1 MKKIISLFI
10 LAILFSSVFLFGQ
23 SLNRPAVI
31 HSGFY
36 IKLGAAFP
44 TGSFKSGQ
52 TLPIKNM
59 VMTVPTDQQYDL
71 SYLPAKIGPAMDL
84 GFLIYIGP
92 SFANN
97 YVRCGIDATFL
108 SIWYNSSNPVLNLN
122 SRYEHFYYFGGQKYG
137 PIVTV
142 NPIDKLLIDIS
153 YKINPNFGYHFDEWN
168 DPNYQQG
175 SPYNHKGPLADA
187 QYAKFGISL
196 WSQEFSMNIRY
207 KIMLFGFEY
216 NFGTMTYD
224 NFDSNRPKQKI
235 DVKTTRI
242 MIGFKF

>member
-10 LAILFSSVFLFGQ
+10 FAILFSSVFLYGQ
-23 SLNRPAVI
+23 MGSRPAVI

-44 TGSFKSGQ
+44 TGTFKSGQ
-52 TLPIKNM
+52 TLPIYNP
-59 VMTVPTDQQYDL
+59 VMTVPTDQKYNL
-71 SYLPAKIGPAMDL
+71 SYLPAKVGPAMDL

-92 SFANN
+92 SFADN
-97 YVRCGIDATFL
+97 YIRCGIDATFL
-108 SIWYNSSNPVLNLN
+108 SIWYNSTNPVLNLD

-137 PIVTV
+137 PIITV

-153 YKINPNFGYHFDEWN
+153 YKFNPNFGYHFDEWN
-168 DPNYQQG
+168 DPNYPKGYGQ
-175 SPYNHKGPLADA
+175 PAGPLADA
-187 QYAKFGISL
+187 QYAKFGITF

-207 KIMLFGFEY
+207 RIMLIGFEY
-216 NFGTMTYD
+216 NFGTMTYN
-224 NFDSNRPKQKI
+224 NFDSNRPKQTI
-235 DVKTTRI
+235 DIKTTRI